1 MTTLSDLSILLADLK
16 DKADAT
22 VASLRTAKAVAAEA
36 KAAVSEVKTAADD
49 AKNTTA
55 GIKNRSGG
63 NELTIATQSLGAP
76 GNAEDEMARLVLAL
90 RKAGVR

>member
-22 VASLRTAKAVAAEA
+22 VASLRTAKAVAAET
-36 KAAVSEVKTAADD
+36 KAAVSEVQAAAVD

-55 GIKNRSGG
+55 GIRNASGRK
-63 NELTIATQSLGAP
+63 ELTIATSSLGDP
-76 GNAEDEMARLVLAL
+76 RDAEAQAARLIASI
-90 RKAGVR
+90 RDATRR